1 MVTIRSRSR
10 SRARPQPRLPAPGVP
25 GRQQG
30 VMLLEVLIAIL
41 IFSFGILGIV
51 GLQAQSIRHVNDVQY
66 RSEAVFLANSFVSK
80 MWADDRTATDPT
92 YLDTTY
98 GDAGAGP
105 GYTEFYKM
113 VQGLPGADLAGN
125 APTVKVEAGPS
136 TTSTLVTVTVFWQLP
151 GEKTAHNY
159 STTAVIGRNP

>member
-1 MVTIRSRSR
+1 M
-10 SRARPQPRLPAPGVP
+10 P

-51 GLQAQSIRHVNDVQY
+51 GLQAQSIRHVNDAQY
-66 RSEAVFLANSFVSK
+66 RSEAIFLANAFVSQ
-80 MWADDRTATDPT
+80 MWADDRTSASDPT

-98 GDAGAGP
+98 SDAGGGAG
-105 GYTEFYKM
+105 YKAFYEM
-113 VQGLPGADLAGN
+113 VQSLPGAAISGN
-125 APTVKVEAGPS
+125 APTVTFEAGPS

-151 GEKTAHNY
+151 GESTPHNY
-159 STTAVIGRNP
+159 STTTVIGLNR